1 MTSSSTTGVQIQ
13 QVQPTISN
21 FDSKNNFAMWKYLM
35 KCLRSNGYGEIQK
48 KYLIKR
54 KKPSAKQLQKVGLC
68 LLVE

>member
-35 KCLRSNGYGEIQK
+35 KCLRSNGYGEI
-48 KYLIKR
+48 
-54 KKPSAKQLQKVGLC
+54 
-68 LLVE
+68 